1 MMPRCAAG
9 QQRQCADHQSA
20 LLSLAQS
27 LGGVRHMAANRGD
40 EFARIGPTDDV
51 QKKQQHKATN
61 WQTE

>member
-1 MMPRCAAG
+1 
-9 QQRQCADHQSA
+9 
-20 LLSLAQS
+20 
-27 LGGVRHMAANRGD
+27 MAANRGD